1 MVDLYSG
8 EDEQR
13 SPLCHPRIK
22 CSFLTQT
29 PSYHLISIL
38 SIPLHSNRWSQIS
51 AQLPG
56 RTANCVKNKW
66 NGSKKIRRAGIIG
79 AAAAA
84 KATATA
90 KSAAVITT
98 PEKIAAPV
106 DVVVVPHANYTGGT
120 SKMPP
125 TSPLAISPSVGN
137 EASPSA
143 NDYSDRDGYYPQDE
157 LDENAM
163 PPALAGVTHH
173 YTCIPPPVPSPVQ
186 EEPLPALGLPT
197 IEAEPL
203 STEDSIRHPHLFTGD
218 NAAVPSNTSQHDIS
232 IAEALLAMISPP
244 TKEVSAMP
252 LADMTSPVGNMMSLQ
267 NWPGPSKMP
276 DASSPADRSDWFGPG
291 VLGGAPV

>member
-1 MVDLYSG
+1 MLI
-8 EDEQR
+8 
-13 SPLCHPRIK
+13 P
-22 CSFLTQT
+22 F
-29 PSYHLISIL
+29 HLL
-38 SIPLHSNRWSQIS
+38 NRWSQIS

-66 NGSKKIRRAGIIG
+66 HGSKKIRRAGIIG
-79 AAAAA
+79 ATTTATATAA
-84 KATATA
+84 KATTTA
-90 KSAAVITT
+90 KNGTVITT
-98 PEKIAAPV
+98 SGKIAAPV
-106 DVVVVPHANYTGGT
+106 DVVVVPHANYTGST

-125 TSPLAISPSVGN
+125 TSPLAMSPSIGN

-163 PPALAGVTHH
+163 PPALAGVAHH
-173 YTCIPPPVPSPVQ
+173 YIPPPVPSPVQ
-186 EEPLPALGLPT
+186 EEPLPTLGLPT

-203 STEDSIRHPHLFTGD
+203 STEDSIRHPQLFTDG
-218 NAAVPSNTSQHDIS
+218 NAAVPSTTSQHDVS

-244 TKEVSAMP
+244 TKDVSAQP
-252 LADMTSPVGNMMSLQ
+252 LANGDMTSPVGNMMSLQ
-267 NWPGPSKMP
+267 NWPGPSTKMP

>member
-1 MVDLYSG
+1 M
-8 EDEQR
+8 
-13 SPLCHPRIK
+13 
-22 CSFLTQT
+22 T
-29 PSYHLISIL
+29 P
-38 SIPLHSNRWSQIS
+38 
-51 AQLPG
+51 
-56 RTANCVKNKW
+56 
-66 NGSKKIRRAGIIG
+66 
-79 AAAAA
+79 AAA
-84 KATATA
+84 T

-125 TSPLAISPSVGN
+125 TSPLAMSPSVGN
-137 EASPSA
+137 ESSPSA
-143 NDYSDRDGYYPQDE
+143 YSDRDGYYPQDE
-157 LDENAM
+157 LDANAI
-163 PPALAGVTHH
+163 PPALAGVAHH
-173 YTCIPPPVPSPVQ
+173 YNPPPVPSPVQ

-203 STEDSIRHPHLFTGD
+203 STEEKISHPHLFTGD
-218 NAAVPSNTSQHDIS
+218 NAAVPSTTSQHD

-244 TKEVSAMP
+244 AKEVSAMP

-267 NWPGPSKMP
+267 NWPGPSSKLP

>member
-1 MVDLYSG
+1 M
-8 EDEQR
+8 
-13 SPLCHPRIK
+13 

-29 PSYHLISIL
+29 IPPLILIL
-38 SIPLHSNRWSQIS
+38 FSPFAFCRWSQIS
-51 AQLPG
+51 TQLPG

-79 AAAAA
+79 ATATATAAPAA
-84 KATATA
+84 TKATATA
-90 KSAAVITT
+90 KNAAVITI

-106 DVVVVPHANYTGGT
+106 DIVVVPHANDAGSASKA

-125 TSPLAISPSVGN
+125 TSPLAMSPSVGT

-157 LDENAM
+157 LNENAM
-163 PPALAGVTHH
+163 PPPALAGVAHH
-173 YTCIPPPVPSPVQ
+173 NIPPAVPSPVQ
-186 EEPLPALGLPT
+186 EAEEPLPALGLPT

-203 STEDSIRHPHLFTGD
+203 FTEDSIRHPHLFTND
-218 NAAVPSNTSQHDIS
+218 NAPVLSNASQHDIS

-244 TKEVSAMP
+244 TKEASATP

-267 NWPGPSKMP
+267 NWPGPPSKMP
-276 DASSPADRSDWFGPG
+276 DASSPADGSDWFGPG

>member
-1 MVDLYSG
+1 MQQQYKYGPISVLVVKIVLVSHPDLPSSQYYIYS
-8 EDEQR
+8 
-13 SPLCHPRIK
+13 LC
-22 CSFLTQT
+22 
-29 PSYHLISIL
+29 
-38 SIPLHSNRWSQIS
+38 RWSQIS
-51 AQLPG
+51 TQLPG

-79 AAAAA
+79 ATAAPAAA

-90 KSAAVITT
+90 KNAAVITI
-98 PEKIAAPV
+98 PKKIAAPV
-106 DVVVVPHANYTGGT
+106 DIVVVPHANDAGSASKA

-125 TSPLAISPSVGN
+125 TSPLAMSPSVGT

-157 LDENAM
+157 LNENAM
-163 PPALAGVTHH
+163 PPALAGVAHH
-173 YTCIPPPVPSPVQ
+173 NIPPAIPSPVQ

-203 STEDSIRHPHLFTGD
+203 STEDSIRHPHLFTND
-218 NAAVPSNTSQHDIS
+218 NAPVLSTASQHDIS

-244 TKEVSAMP
+244 TKEVSATP

-267 NWPGPSKMP
+267 NWPGPSSKMP
-276 DASSPADRSDWFGPG
+276 DASSPADGSDWFGPG

>member
-1 MVDLYSG
+1 M
-8 EDEQR
+8 
-13 SPLCHPRIK
+13 
-22 CSFLTQT
+22 
-29 PSYHLISIL
+29 
-38 SIPLHSNRWSQIS
+38 PLHSNRWSQIS

-66 NGSKKIRRAGIIG
+66 NGSKKARRRAEIIG
-79 AAAAA
+79 ATATAA
-84 KATATA
+84 KATASVKKRSTVTPA
-90 KSAAVITT
+90 AATMAAAVITT

-106 DVVVVPHANYTGGT
+106 DVVVVPHANYTGST

-125 TSPLAISPSVGN
+125 TSPLAMSPSVGN
-137 EASPSA
+137 ESSPSA

-163 PPALAGVTHH
+163 PPALAGIAHH
-173 YTCIPPPVPSPVQ
+173 YASVPPPVPSPVQ

-197 IEAEPL
+197 IEAEPM
-203 STEDSIRHPHLFTGD
+203 STEDSILHPHLFTGD
-218 NAAVPSNTSQHDIS
+218 NAAIPSTTSQHDIN

-244 TKEVSAMP
+244 AKEVSAMP

-267 NWPGPSKMP
+267 NWSGPSSKFP